1 MDAKTKLRGLVVVAW
16 FAAAAGCAPVAV
28 APPPGALQNARVACN
43 AQYPA
48 RVGNYL
54 AHTMCVN
61 AAIDRYALPTAPHPD
76 LVRLQENIRI
86 ALSAK
91 VDRRA
96 LTPQAGEGRMKE
108 ADALIGQVEQ
118 DRQIGNET
126 AANRRLLRLNAMLN

>member
-1 MDAKTKLRGLVVVAW
+1 VDAKTTLRGLVVVAG
-16 FAAAAGCAPVAV
+16 FAAVAGCAPVAV
-28 APPPGALQNARVACN
+28 APPRAPCKRPRGLQRAI
-43 AQYPA
+43 PA

-91 VDRRA
+91 VDRRT
-96 LTPQAGEGRMKE
+96 LTPQVGEGRMKE